1 MAFKTK
7 EGATQTSAVK
17 PLKRMYPRPSYRVV
31 QDDSRVGWRFVG
43 ITPGRINLLSPS
55 SRGPTGPMEPAF
67 LTAFSSSKRDRPN
80 DAVVP
85 CRASP
90 LAFAHAPGA
99 ATHMAKL
106 DRKQEDLFLRE
117 ADRRKTGRR
126 GRRKIEQ
133 YHIVQKPRSLKAA
146 ARSGKIIESNQ
157 IARVARLKQSRCGTA
172 RKFPQ
177 GVASDLLV
185 HPVNASMSGHR
196 VD

>member
-1 MAFKTK
+1 
-7 EGATQTSAVK
+7 
-17 PLKRMYPRPSYRVV
+17 
-31 QDDSRVGWRFVG
+31 
-43 ITPGRINLLSPS
+43 
-55 SRGPTGPMEPAF
+55 MEPAF

-90 LAFAHAPGA
+90 LAFANASGA

-133 YHIVQKPRSLKAA
+133 CHIVQKPRFFEGRGKKRKDHRIQPDRA
-146 ARSGKIIESNQ
+146 SGEAKT
-157 IARVARLKQSRCGTA
+157 VALRDGT
-172 RKFPQ
+172 
-177 GVASDLLV
+177 
-185 HPVNASMSGHR
+185 
-196 VD
+196 